1 MVLSA
6 LECGSDALLEHLF
19 TECGLLAWLT
29 GSPRTVEPAPR
40 DGDPRPPGRGG
51 PYRAG
56 CARLDL
62 LRLNLKAEAGHEKIL
77 ENTQSGEVITSEGM
91 LHDTIIC
98 YSGEMAGKLFLGKF
112 RNNSCS

>member
-29 GSPRTVEPAPR
+29 GSPRTVQPAPR

-56 CARLDL
+56 C
-62 LRLNLKAEAGHEKIL
+62 G
-77 ENTQSGEVITSEGM
+77 
-91 LHDTIIC
+91 
-98 YSGEMAGKLFLGKF
+98 F
-112 RNNSCS
+112 